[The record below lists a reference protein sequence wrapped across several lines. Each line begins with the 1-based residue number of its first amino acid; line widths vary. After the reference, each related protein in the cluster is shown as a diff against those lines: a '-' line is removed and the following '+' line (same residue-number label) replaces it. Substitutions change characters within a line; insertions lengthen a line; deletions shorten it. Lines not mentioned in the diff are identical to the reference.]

1 MVLIV
6 GLIKPTCSM
15 PMTCVAFVEV
25 ELYQTKM
32 MAMKRMMTWTR
43 KTSRS
48 MQISSTN
55 MSFTSKSVSIMSL
68 AIPCPFSGLLSKN
81 SEKLL
86 KEVKVNLMKKVKV
99 NLMKKRK
106 DVLMLATRTVAMAE
120 ENGAKLPAC

>member
-1 MVLIV
+1 
-6 GLIKPTCSM
+6 
-15 PMTCVAFVEV
+15 
-25 ELYQTKM
+25 
-32 MAMKRMMTWTR
+32 
-43 KTSRS
+43 

-55 MSFTSKSVSIMSL
+55 MSFTSRSVSIISL
-68 AIPCPFSGLLSKN
+68 AMHCLFISGSLSKN